1 MSMAGMLLSQP
12 ARPTKP
18 SNRSACMTHSTESV
32 MTSRETSEAR
42 MPSWPM
48 EMPSDT
54 VMVPNSIGNPPASRT
69 PSLLRSASLRSV
81 RLQGVTS
88 FQAEATPIW
97 GLSQSLSVMPTA
109 RNMAREADFSMPVV
123 TSWDRSFNE
132 RSGMSGT
139 LPRRCDRVVGLY
151 GGAVVAAILS
161 ADGLV
166 KRFGAITALGGVTVD
181 VSEGITGLL
190 GANGAG
196 KTTLL
201 GLALGLTHPDGG
213 RLEVLGLDPVTA
225 GPDVRAIVGYSP
237 EHQSLPP
244 DVQAYDLVAHLAEI
258 HGLPHRAATTRAS
271 DALYQVGLGEERFRP
286 VGTMSTGQ
294 KQRVKLAAALAHD
307 PALVLL
313 DEPTDGL
320 DPVQREDM
328 LALIRRV
335 GTEFGINVL
344 LSSHLL
350 DEVER
355 VCDNAVILADGR
367 VAAAGPLDELRT
379 GVGGW
384 YVEVE
389 AGTDQLAAAL
399 RRAGATVAP
408 DGRRLLVEDI
418 ESAAAVRDAVAALGL
433 GLVRLERRR
442 LTLEDVFLEA
452 GVYG

>member
-1 MSMAGMLLSQP
+1 M
-12 ARPTKP
+12 
-18 SNRSACMTHSTESV
+18 
-32 MTSRETSEAR
+32 
-42 MPSWPM
+42 
-48 EMPSDT
+48 
-54 VMVPNSIGNPPASRT
+54 
-69 PSLLRSASLRSV
+69 
-81 RLQGVTS
+81 
-88 FQAEATPIW
+88 
-97 GLSQSLSVMPTA
+97 
-109 RNMAREADFSMPVV
+109 
-123 TSWDRSFNE
+123 
-132 RSGMSGT
+132 
-139 LPRRCDRVVGLY
+139 
-151 GGAVVAAILS
+151 AAILS

-166 KRFGAITALGGVTVD
+166 KRFGAVTALGGVTVD
-181 VSEGITGLL
+181 VSAGITGLL

-328 LALIRRV
+328 LSLIRRV

-355 VCDNAVILADGR
+355 VCDNAVILVDGR

-384 YVEVE
+384 FVEVE
-389 AGTDQLAAAL
+389 TGTEQLAEVL
-399 RRAGATVAP
+399 RRAGATVSP
-408 DGRRLLVEDI
+408 EGRRLLVEDI
-418 ESAAAVRDAVAALGL
+418 ESAALVRDSVASLGL

>member
-1 MSMAGMLLSQP
+1 
-12 ARPTKP
+12 
-18 SNRSACMTHSTESV
+18 MT
-32 MTSRETSEAR
+32 AILAA
-42 MPSWPM
+42 
-48 EMPSDT
+48 D
-54 VMVPNSIGNPPASRT
+54 
-69 PSLLRSASLRSV
+69 
-81 RLQGVTS
+81 GVVKH
-88 FQAEATPIW
+88 F
-97 GLSQSLSVMPTA
+97 
-109 RNMAREADFSMPVV
+109 
-123 TSWDRSFNE
+123 
-132 RSGMSGT
+132 
-139 LPRRCDRVVGLY
+139 
-151 GGAVVAAILS
+151 GAV
-161 ADGLV
+161 
-166 KRFGAITALGGVTVD
+166 TALTGVTVE
-181 VSEGITGLL
+181 VAEGITGLL

-201 GLALGLTHPDGG
+201 GLSLGLTHPDDG

-225 GPDVRAIVGYSP
+225 GPEVRAVVGYSP

-244 DVQAYDLVAHLAEI
+244 DVKAFDLVAHLAEV
-258 HGLPHRAATTRAS
+258 HGLPRRAATARAS

-307 PALVLL
+307 PSLMLL

-335 GTEFGINVL
+335 GTEFGINIL

-355 VCDNAVILADGR
+355 VCDSAVILVEGQ
-367 VAAAGPLDELRT
+367 VAAAGTLEELRI

-389 AGTDQLAAAL
+389 AGADQLLAAL
-399 RRAGATVAP
+399 RQNGLSAEL
-408 DGRRLLVEDI
+408 DGRRLLI
-418 ESAAAVRDAVAALGL
+418 EGNGAAAAVRDAVADLGL
-433 GLVRLERRR
+433 ALVRLERRR

-452 GVYG
+452 GLYG

>member
-1 MSMAGMLLSQP
+1 
-12 ARPTKP
+12 
-18 SNRSACMTHSTESV
+18 
-32 MTSRETSEAR
+32 
-42 MPSWPM
+42 
-48 EMPSDT
+48 
-54 VMVPNSIGNPPASRT
+54 
-69 PSLLRSASLRSV
+69 
-81 RLQGVTS
+81 
-88 FQAEATPIW
+88 
-97 GLSQSLSVMPTA
+97 
-109 RNMAREADFSMPVV
+109 
-123 TSWDRSFNE
+123 
-132 RSGMSGT
+132 
-139 LPRRCDRVVGLY
+139 
-151 GGAVVAAILS
+151 VAAILS
-161 ADGLV
+161 ADGVV

-181 VSEGITGLL
+181 VAEGITGLL

-201 GLALGLTHPDGG
+201 GLSLGLTHPDGG
-213 RLEVLGLDPVTA
+213 RLEVLGLDPVAA

-244 DVQAYDLVAHLAEI
+244 EVQAYDLVSHLAEV
-258 HGLPHRAATTRAS
+258 HGLPHRAAQTRAS

-307 PALVLL
+307 PSLILL

-320 DPVQREDM
+320 DPVQRDDM
-328 LALIRRV
+328 LTLIRRV

-355 VCDNAVILADGR
+355 VCDSAVILVDGR

-389 AGTDQLAAAL
+389 AGTDELAAAL
-399 RRAGATVAP
+399 RRAGTTVTP

-418 ESAAAVRDAVAALGL
+418 ESAAVVRDTVAALAL
-433 GLVRLERRR
+433 ALVRLERRR

>member
-1 MSMAGMLLSQP
+1 M
-12 ARPTKP
+12 
-18 SNRSACMTHSTESV
+18 
-32 MTSRETSEAR
+32 
-42 MPSWPM
+42 
-48 EMPSDT
+48 
-54 VMVPNSIGNPPASRT
+54 
-69 PSLLRSASLRSV
+69 
-81 RLQGVTS
+81 
-88 FQAEATPIW
+88 
-97 GLSQSLSVMPTA
+97 
-109 RNMAREADFSMPVV
+109 
-123 TSWDRSFNE
+123 
-132 RSGMSGT
+132 
-139 LPRRCDRVVGLY
+139 
-151 GGAVVAAILS
+151 AAILS
-161 ADGLV
+161 ADGVV
-166 KRFGAITALGGVTVD
+166 KRFGSVTALGGVTVD
-181 VSEGITGLL
+181 VAEGITGLL

-201 GLALGLTHPDGG
+201 GLSLGLTHPDGG
-213 RLEVLGLDPVTA
+213 RLEVLGLDPVAA
-225 GPDVRAIVGYSP
+225 GPDVRSIVGYSP

-244 DVQAYDLVAHLAEI
+244 EVQAYDLVAHLAEV

-307 PALVLL
+307 PSLILL

-320 DPVQREDM
+320 DPVQRDDM
-328 LALIRRV
+328 LTLIRRV

-355 VCDNAVILADGR
+355 VCDSAVILVDGR

-389 AGTDQLAAAL
+389 VGTEQLAEAL
-399 RRAGATVAP
+399 RRAGTTVTP
-408 DGRRLLVEDI
+408 DGRRLLVEGI
-418 ESAAAVRDAVAALGL
+418 ESAAVVRDTVAALGL

>member
-1 MSMAGMLLSQP
+1 
-12 ARPTKP
+12 
-18 SNRSACMTHSTESV
+18 
-32 MTSRETSEAR
+32 
-42 MPSWPM
+42 
-48 EMPSDT
+48 
-54 VMVPNSIGNPPASRT
+54 
-69 PSLLRSASLRSV
+69 
-81 RLQGVTS
+81 
-88 FQAEATPIW
+88 
-97 GLSQSLSVMPTA
+97 
-109 RNMAREADFSMPVV
+109 
-123 TSWDRSFNE
+123 
-132 RSGMSGT
+132 
-139 LPRRCDRVVGLY
+139 
-151 GGAVVAAILS
+151 
-161 ADGLV
+161 
-166 KRFGAITALGGVTVD
+166 VTVD
-181 VSEGITGLL
+181 VAEGITGLL

-201 GLALGLTHPDGG
+201 GLSLGLTHPDGG
-213 RLEVLGLDPVTA
+213 RLEVLGLDPVEA

-244 DVQAYDLVAHLAEI
+244 EVQAYDLVAHLAEI

-307 PALVLL
+307 PALILL

-320 DPVQREDM
+320 DPVQRDDM
-328 LALIRRV
+328 LTLIRRV

-355 VCDNAVILADGR
+355 VCDSAVILVDGR

-389 AGTDQLAAAL
+389 AGTDELAAEL
-399 RRAGATVAP
+399 RRRGTTVTP

-418 ESAAAVRDAVAALGL
+418 DSAAPVRDAVATLGL